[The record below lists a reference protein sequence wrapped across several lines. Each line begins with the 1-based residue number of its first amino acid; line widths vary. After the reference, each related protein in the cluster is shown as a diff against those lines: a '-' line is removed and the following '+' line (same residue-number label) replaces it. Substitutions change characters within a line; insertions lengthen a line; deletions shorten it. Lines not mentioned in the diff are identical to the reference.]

1 MIEVCENLKY
11 KPENELFQEKED
23 TNRKVGC
30 GNDASIHMR
39 RVDWKLIILMIFVS
53 QICPLVQP

>member
-1 MIEVCENLKY
+1 MIEVCENLKN

-30 GNDASIHMR
+30 GNDASIYYYFLENKKS
-39 RVDWKLIILMIFVS
+39 VFYFIISCI
-53 QICPLVQP
+53 